1 MPNLSQQKRERMMA
15 FLRRIKDEHK
25 DDDEMLIALG
35 EIENELAS
43 KKYGLVWERHEEAVD
58 VMMQDNIPVFTE
70 VPEREIAAVPEQG
83 YNFILE
89 GDNLHSLRLLEKT
102 HKGKIDL
109 IYIDP
114 PYNTGNKD
122 FIYDDAFVDKTDLFS
137 HSKWLSFMDE
147 RLRLAR
153 NLLSEKGVIFISID
167 DNEEAPLK
175 MLCDDIFG
183 MDSFVSN
190 IAWQRTYSMRN
201 DSKGIPAEVEH
212 ILVYSRNSEWMP
224 KRLARTEAMN
234 SLYKNIDNDPKGAW
248 RNTTPYAPGAAT
260 HQGMV
265 YAIQHPF
272 TGKMLYPSNGS
283 CWRYQQD
290 LMLEYM
296 SGWCKYELRDLDDA
310 SKRAE
315 VCGVSEDTVK
325 QGVKGIVL
333 SEPLDVAA
341 KQARMV
347 YDRGNWPRYFFTRN
361 GMGGLGRKTYLENL
375 GGKPVTNYWPHAEVG
390 QTDEAKKEL
399 ISVFG
404 GKVPFDTP
412 KPTRLMERILQI
424 ASNDD
429 SLILDFFAGSGTTG
443 HGVLKYNATHP
454 ESNRRFILCTNNEG
468 GICENVTYPRVKTV
482 ITGKRTDGSDYSE
495 GIPANVKYYRTD
507 FVSKQEEYLSDA
519 LLEHIREMIQLEH
532 GVKID
537 GSQYLMVMSDEEADA
552 LQANW
557 AAYGDARAI
566 YASKDVLF
574 TTEQNELFANVEI
587 HIIPDYYFDFEM
599 KEVGVTW

>member
-1 MPNLSQQKRERMMA
+1 MPNLSQLKRERMLA
-15 FLRRIKDEHK
+15 FLQKIKDEHR
-25 DDDEMLIALG
+25 DDDDMLIALG
-35 EIENELAS
+35 EIESELTS
-43 KKYGLVWERHEEAVD
+43 KKYGLVWEQHEEAVD
-58 VMMQDNIPVFTE
+58 VMMRDNIPVFTE
-70 VPEREIAAVPEQG
+70 VPEREITAAPGQG

-114 PYNTGNKD
+114 PYNTGSKD
-122 FIYDDAFVDKTDLFS
+122 FIYDDAIVDKTDLFS
-137 HSKWLSFMDE
+137 HSKWLSFMDK
-147 RLRLAR
+147 RLRIAR
-153 NLLSEKGVIFISID
+153 QLMSDKGVIFISID

-183 MDSFVSN
+183 ADCFVAN

-224 KRLARTEAMN
+224 KKLARTEAMN

-248 RNTTPYAPGAAT
+248 RNTTPYAPGAST

-296 SGWCKYELRDLDDA
+296 SGWCQYELRDLDDA
-310 SKRAE
+310 DKRAD
-315 VCGVSEDTVK
+315 VCGVSADEVK
-325 QGVKGIVL
+325 KGVKGIVL
-333 SEPLDVAA
+333 SESLAISA
-341 KQARMV
+341 QKARLV

-361 GMGGLGRKTYLENL
+361 GLGGLGRKTYLENL
-375 GGKPVTNYWPHAEVG
+375 GGKPVTNCWPHAEVG

-399 ISVFG
+399 IAVFG

-412 KPTRLMERILQI
+412 KPTRLIDRIVEI
-424 ASNDD
+424 ASSDD
-429 SLILDFFAGSGTTG
+429 SVILDFFAGSGTTG
-443 HGVLKYNATHP
+443 HGLLKFNAAHP
-454 ESNRRFILCTNNEG
+454 ESKRKFILCTNNEG
-468 GICENVTYPRVKTV
+468 SICENVTYPRVTTV
-482 ITGKRTDGSDYSE
+482 ITGKRTDGSDYAE

-507 FVSKQEEYLSDA
+507 FVSKDDEYLSDS

-532 GVKID
+532 GIKID
-537 GSQYLMVMSDEEADA
+537 GSRYLMVMSDEEADE
-552 LQANW
+552 LQAHW
-557 AAYGDARAI
+557 GEYEGVKAI
-566 YASKDVLF
+566 YASKEVLF
-574 TTEQNELFANVEI
+574 TTEQNALFAGVEI
-587 HIIPDYYFDFEM
+587 HTIPDYYFNFEL
-599 KEVGVTW
+599 KEVGETW